1 MLVNN
6 PINIFL
12 INPKNYF
19 ILFLTIKFWQIL
31 SISSSLIEVWSAEKS
46 YTIAFKEIS
55 ICSSFVKSFDK
66 LRKQKLYELILSVTL
81 NLQIS
86 VLFYIQV
93 TLITIAM

>member
-46 YTIAFKEIS
+46 YAIAFKEIS
-55 ICSSFVKSFDK
+55 ICPPSVKSFDK
-66 LRKQKLYELILSVTL
+66 LRKQKLCQLILSVTL
-81 NLQIS
+81 NLQIC
-86 VLFYIQV
+86 FIYIQV
-93 TLITIAM
+93 TLITIVT